1 MKKNIIDYDLT
12 VKDFFKS
19 VNEFLKKKIEKVTD
33 KKEYEAIIKNIEII
47 NKIAQSPKRLS
58 DYDMRVKENLEPDFE
73 GFCKKNAK
81 GIIFDNSIWLAFS
94 QVLHA
99 IDEYYNGNTI
109 FDKEEHLL
117 LAIKKWNYAKSTSL
131 FKDIVFTF
139 KSEKAF
145 ATKVPLESLG
155 NKQY

>member
-1 MKKNIIDYDLT
+1 MKKTIIDYDLT
-12 VKDFFKS
+12 IKDFFTS
-19 VNEFLKKKIEKVTD
+19 VNEFLKKRTEKAKD
-33 KKEYEAIIKNIEII
+33 KKEYEAIIKNIDVI
-47 NKIAQSPKRLS
+47 NKIAQDPKRFS
-58 DYDMRVKENLEPDFE
+58 DYGTRINQNLEPDAE
-73 GFCKKNAK
+73 VFCKKNAK
-81 GIIFDNSIWLAFS
+81 GIVVDNSVWLAFS

-117 LAIKKWNYAKSTSL
+117 LAIKKWNYAKSTSF
-131 FKDIVFTF
+131 FKDIVFSF

-145 ATKVPLESLG
+145 ATKVSLESIR